1 MIRRWGA
8 RSALTGVLT
17 ALLLGGC
24 GLPQDGQ
31 ARPLEDSS
39 VPYGLLA
46 PADSGGTT
54 SSQQLQ
60 LQAAQPRIY
69 LLDAAAALQPAPAPV
84 DTSREVTP
92 AGELAALFALLAAGP
107 TERQRAAGLSTALAP
122 DVRID
127 LVQVQ
132 GGIADLQLQASPR
145 EPSADRLPLAIG
157 QLVLTA
163 TTVDGVDGVRIVRDG
178 VPVEVPLPGGALTAG
193 PLRRSDYRELVR
205 PAGATPSPA
214 TASPATSDPP
224 ASAP

>member
-1 MIRRWGA
+1 MSRRCGL
-8 RSALTGVLT
+8 RSALAGALT

-60 LQAAQPRIY
+60 LRATQPRTY
-69 LLDAAAALQPAPAPV
+69 LLNAAGALQPVPAPV

-92 AGELAALFALLAAGP
+92 AGTLAALFALLAAGP
-107 TERQRAAGLSTALAP
+107 TELQRASGLSTALAP
-122 DVRID
+122 GVRID

-132 GGIADLQLQASPR
+132 GGIADLQLQAVPR

-157 QLVLTA
+157 QIVLTA
-163 TTVDGVDGVRIVRDG
+163 TTVDGVAGVRIVRGG
-178 VPVEVPLPGGALTAG
+178 VPVEVPLPGGALTSG

-205 PAGATPSPA
+205 PPTTAPSPA
-214 TASPATSDPP
+214 P
-224 ASAP
+224 